1 MASASNREVMDV
13 TSWKSDS
20 PPQTSSKEAT
30 AELEAAKALAG
41 LAHFAVPESGNRG
54 WIEEEGSSQRV
65 KTESPADCSGMIPE
79 ASVEDGF
86 GQLALHFPA
95 REFCAWNL
103 HNMIRMNHRP
113 IGLTCYWRNIG
124 YKMQGAKAMGCDNG
138 AQRFAEGSRPSRKSL
153 DVGRT
158 LLSLEGSEE
167 SGKFHT
173 KKFKK
178 TMNGGRR
185 FQCVLGQY
193 ITTTHQHQCQ
203 FHFSATIVA
212 PLPFPLPLHLT
223 TTTTTIIAA
232 VSPAVHDELT
242 RKAASL
248 VQENEDLKT
257 EKKLAVKDYDTLKS
271 TNECLKA
278 EMAKTIK
285 TEVQETKLDSEST
298 NTQIPTSAYANCLFL
313 MYNQSPPAPCSWPS
327 IIQSPN
333 PVPLQNGFQ
342 NAIVVP
348 SEVPMSSIAN
358 PGSFH
363 EQENSLKIG
372 TPIYIL
378 PCPWFFPLPD
388 HRSGLLSRPSFNLN
402 DNLNDQQAGISMNN
416 QNCACLSPKI
426 TECEENHQ
434 PSLPIK
440 GKIEASCSIGV
451 RPNNVDD
458 EMPFS
463 FPPDGGG
470 QNLEHHHEG
479 VLLLPAPLES
489 TWSASIVKHDIGQQS
504 PDYTPTVQLYPSV
517 SHTGQTLQGMKRDLY
532 IGSSKEKKKAKAA
545 AEARKKRKELVKL
558 KRLHYC

>member
-20 PPQTSSKEAT
+20 PSQTSSKEAT

-41 LAHFAVPESGNRG
+41 LAHFAAPESGNRC
-54 WIEEEGSSQRV
+54 WIEGEGSSQRV
-65 KTESPADCSGMIPE
+65 KTESPADYSGMIPE
-79 ASVEDGF
+79 ASVEDEKEARKIRRV
-86 GQLALHFPA
+86 LANRESA
-95 REFCAWNL
+95 RQT
-103 HNMIRMNHRP
+103 IR
-113 IGLTCYWRNIG
+113 
-124 YKMQGAKAMGCDNG
+124 
-138 AQRFAEGSRPSRKSL
+138 
-153 DVGRT
+153 
-158 LLSLEGSEE
+158 
-167 SGKFHT
+167 
-173 KKFKK
+173 
-178 TMNGGRR
+178 RR
-185 FQCVLGQY
+185 Q
-193 ITTTHQHQCQ
+193 
-203 FHFSATIVA
+203 
-212 PLPFPLPLHLT
+212 
-223 TTTTTIIAA
+223 
-232 VSPAVHDELT
+232 
-242 RKAASL
+242 
-248 VQENEDLKT
+248 
-257 EKKLAVKDYDTLKS
+257 EKKLAVKDYDTLKN

-313 MYNQSPPAPCSWPS
+313 IYNQSPPAPSSWPS

-348 SEVPMSSIAN
+348 SEVPMSSIAS

-363 EQENSLKIG
+363 DQENSLKIG
-372 TPIYIL
+372 TPLYIL

-388 HRSGLLSRPSFNLN
+388 HRSGLLSRPSF
-402 DNLNDQQAGISMNN
+402 NLNDQQAGISMNN

-440 GKIEASCSIGV
+440 GKIEDSCSIGV
-451 RPNNVDD
+451 RPNNVD

-479 VLLLPAPLES
+479 VILLPAPLES
-489 TWSASIVKHDIGQQS
+489 TWSTSIVKHDIGLQP

-517 SHTGQTLQGMKRDLY
+517 SHTGKTLQGMKRDLY